1 VSDVQDTYRL
11 VAGRMVWRDLL
22 AECLARS
29 DSYGLDVVDK
39 VIKRRLFSVVVTLTV
54 KGSDDGLHAFA
65 QFVRVRVRASR
76 RIAGGDAGVPGGW
89 MRG

>member
-1 VSDVQDTYRL
+1 VTPKTPTGSSP
-11 VAGRMVWRDLL
+11 AGWCGGISWRN
-22 AECLARS
+22 ALARS
-29 DSYGLDVVDK
+29 DSNGLEVVEK
-39 VIKRRLFSVVVTLTV
+39 MIKRRVFSVVITLTV

-65 QFVRVRVRASR
+65 RFVRVRVRASR